1 MSDRRRVKS
10 DPKQGECAMSNSIA
24 AEEAFQ
30 FLNAGTRR
38 FYRGQGD
45 TPTAARD
52 RAAVEAGI
60 TPAQGERVWKRWRSM
75 KSPNGDVYRS
85 LRNAYG
91 HLCQAIEDKAAA
103 MEREA
108 QQIEENNAAQGS
120 HSPAGEGVAAAA
132 QGAEREGERS

>member
-30 FLNAGTRR
+30 YLNAGTRL

-60 TPAQGERVWKRWRSM
+60 TPAQGERVWKRWRDM
-75 KSPNGDVYRS
+75 KSPNGDVYRA

-91 HLCQAIEDKAAA
+91 HLCESIEIKAQAV
-103 MEREA
+103 ERLA
-108 QQIEENNAAQGS
+108 QKIEEENAAL
-120 HSPAGEGVAAAA
+120 
-132 QGAEREGERS
+132 QGAETPLARVAEAACGEEGEMK

>member
-30 FLNAGTRR
+30 FLNAGTRL

-52 RAAVEAGI
+52 RASVEAGI
-60 TPAQGERVWKRWRSM
+60 TPAQGERVWKRWRGM
-75 KSPNGDVYRS
+75 KAPNGDVYRN

-91 HLCQAIEDKAAA
+91 HLCQAIENKAEAV
-103 MEREA
+103 ERLA
-108 QQIEENNAAQGS
+108 QQIERKNAALQGA
-120 HSPAGEGVAAAA
+120 SPAGEGMEAAT
-132 QGAEREGERS
+132 RRSEEPLT